1 MEDLP
6 AATVD
11 ASTQTTPVKPVSK
24 QTLWGWLRRTEIKSN
39 ALDLLARLLFLIF
52 LVGLG
57 TFFLIEYSTAA
68 EATAKAN
75 RLALFTAR
83 VSFPDQPK
91 IYTLNF
97 CEKSSDTGL
106 DEFAKCDKA
115 SVSPPVLWNMDVL
128 AEALQII
135 QPAWQFEA
143 VCGMEMVLY
152 PPDLTLVLSIPI
164 STSEN
169 CHLDCLEPIPVST
182 SKKPGLKLCFTRLIV
197 CIWSIIS
204 PIFLRGTFHWRSYQ
218 TITSSIVYRFFSLGS
233 KQPACV
239 KIIGRILSV
248 STALNR
254 GPLNTNTVLLLVT
267 HFIGLELQCFIC

>member
-1 MEDLP
+1 MICSLHPPLLPEDIKIASIEMSTHPRPLRPTSTEQDLVVSSSEPLATDTSLSNLTSLASIEMEDLP

-39 ALDLLARLLFLIF
+39 A
-52 LVGLG
+52 
-57 TFFLIEYSTAA
+57 TAA

-91 IYTLNF
+91 IYISNF

-204 PIFLRGTFHWRSYQ
+204 PIFLRGTFHWR
-218 TITSSIVYRFFSLGS
+218 VRF
-233 KQPACV
+233 
-239 KIIGRILSV
+239 
-248 STALNR
+248 
-254 GPLNTNTVLLLVT
+254 
-267 HFIGLELQCFIC
+267 LELVLFPVLFWPF

>member
-1 MEDLP
+1 MLLSLISNIVNERNSSIVLMICSLHPPLLPEDIKIVSIEISTHPRPLPPTSTEQDLVVSSSEPLTTDTSLSNLTSLASIEMEDLP

-106 DEFAKCDKA
+106 HEFAKCEKP
-115 SVSPPVLWNMDVL
+115 SKLHK
-128 AEALQII
+128 
-135 QPAWQFEA
+135 
-143 VCGMEMVLY
+143 LY
-152 PPDLTLVLSIPI
+152 KL
-164 STSEN
+164 
-169 CHLDCLEPIPVST
+169 
-182 SKKPGLKLCFTRLIV
+182 PGNLKLCVECT
-197 CIWSIIS
+197 W
-204 PIFLRGTFHWRSYQ
+204 
-218 TITSSIVYRFFSLGS
+218 
-233 KQPACV
+233 
-239 KIIGRILSV
+239 
-248 STALNR
+248 
-254 GPLNTNTVLLLVT
+254 
-267 HFIGLELQCFIC
+267 CFIQQI

>member
-1 MEDLP
+1 
-6 AATVD
+6 
-11 ASTQTTPVKPVSK
+11 
-24 QTLWGWLRRTEIKSN
+24 
-39 ALDLLARLLFLIF
+39 
-52 LVGLG
+52 
-57 TFFLIEYSTAA
+57 
-68 EATAKAN
+68 
-75 RLALFTAR
+75 
-83 VSFPDQPK
+83 
-91 IYTLNF
+91 
-97 CEKSSDTGL
+97 
-106 DEFAKCDKA
+106 
-115 SVSPPVLWNMDVL
+115 MDVL

-204 PIFLRGTFHWRSYQ
+204 PIFLRGTFHWRVRFLELVLFPVLFWPFWDLNASALLFFRVRSYYWYYNSEKSYQ

>member
-1 MEDLP
+1 MSTHPRPLRPTSTEQDLVVSSSEPLATDTSLSNLTSLASIEMEDLP

-91 IYTLNF
+91 IYISNF

-106 DEFAKCDKA
+106 EEFAKCDKA

-204 PIFLRGTFHWRSYQ
+204 PIFLRGTFHWR
-218 TITSSIVYRFFSLGS
+218 VCF
-233 KQPACV
+233 
-239 KIIGRILSV
+239 
-248 STALNR
+248 
-254 GPLNTNTVLLLVT
+254 
-267 HFIGLELQCFIC
+267 LELVLFPVLFWPF